1 MSIVRSWVSFS
12 TCRFSAGVHGMGDR
26 AGLGEEMRC
35 DERNIVAVM
44 KYYMILAFCWLVQ
57 RCVFRVVYVVVW
69 TWTAV
74 PESLAAGGR

>member
-1 MSIVRSWVSFS
+1 MSIVRRRWVSFS

-44 KYYMILAFCWLVQ
+44 KYYMIFSVLLVQ
-57 RCVFRVVYVVVW
+57 RRVFRVVNVVVW
-69 TWTAV
+69 TWT
-74 PESLAAGGR
+74 